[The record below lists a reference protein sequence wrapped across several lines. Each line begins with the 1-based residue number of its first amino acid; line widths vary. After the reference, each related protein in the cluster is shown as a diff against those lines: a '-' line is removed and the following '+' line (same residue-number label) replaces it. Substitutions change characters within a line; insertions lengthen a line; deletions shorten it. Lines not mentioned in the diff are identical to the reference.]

1 MALLDDLYSKKSS
14 YINLRDKIS
23 DVVGSLNSSISSLE
37 QPGSNIGIFYAINGQ
52 SADQNMINKNKN
64 NLLSKRDYINQNV
77 IPAINDKISDIETD
91 IRNEEERIRR
101 EEQERREREERER
114 REREEREERE
124 QQEREEQ
131 ERAAASRQNTSRRRG
146 R

>member
-14 YINLRDKIS
+14 YINLRDRVS

-37 QPGSNIGIFYAINGQ
+37 QPSSNIGVFYAINGQ
-52 SADQNMINKNKN
+52 SADQNMINNNKN

-101 EEQERREREERER
+101 EEQERREREERE
-114 REREEREERE
+114 
-124 QQEREEQ
+124 EQ

>member
-114 REREEREERE
+114 EERE

>member
-14 YINLRDKIS
+14 YINLRDRVS

-37 QPGSNIGIFYAINGQ
+37 QPSSNIGAFYAINGQ
-52 SADQNMINKNKN
+52 SADQNMINNNKN

-101 EEQERREREERER
+101 EEQERREREERE
-114 REREEREERE
+114 

>member
-14 YINLRDKIS
+14 YINLRDRVS

-37 QPGSNIGIFYAINGQ
+37 QPSSNIGVFYAINGQ
-52 SADQNMINKNKN
+52 SADQNMINNNKN

-101 EEQERREREERER
+101 EEQERREREERE
-114 REREEREERE
+114 